1 MPTNGRGERTEGA
14 EVNAGL
20 WLLVGAV
27 VMIAVIAGVILE
39 ERDRW
44 HPRGRG

>member
-1 MPTNGRGERTEGA
+1 M
-14 EVNAGL
+14 NAGL
-20 WLLVGAV
+20 WLLIGTA

-44 HPRGRG
+44 QPKGRR

>member
-1 MPTNGRGERTEGA
+1 MPKHETGQAEEGA
-14 EVNAGL
+14 KVNAAL
-20 WLLVGAV
+20 WVLVATA
-27 VMIAVIAGVILE
+27 VMIAVIAGVIVE